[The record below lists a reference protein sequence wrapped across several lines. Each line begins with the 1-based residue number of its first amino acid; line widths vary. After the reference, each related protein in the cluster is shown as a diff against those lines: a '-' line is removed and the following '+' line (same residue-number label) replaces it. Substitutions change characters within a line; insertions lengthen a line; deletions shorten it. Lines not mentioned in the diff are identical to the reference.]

1 MAINPDG
8 DIKTRMAINAWVKTR
23 GIVARLFVALV
34 VDDRLSIWA
43 QGRIVGES
51 AGTAELLADSAS
63 HFTSKIKAV

>member
-1 MAINPDG
+1 MAINPDS

-43 QGRIVGES
+43 KNKLM
-51 AGTAELLADSAS
+51 TATTAP
-63 HFTSKIKAV
+63 IG